1 MKIYRQPAN
10 FAVCDDQTYVQGQ
23 GQQKEYRIQKRS
35 AFHAHTYFVRA
46 VGKQVA
52 GEGVSQDAELV
63 LADVLGAAELLGVRA
78 RGHPV
83 IVPIPDETIHHRS

>member
-1 MKIYRQPAN
+1 M
-10 FAVCDDQTYVQGQ
+10 
-23 GQQKEYRIQKRS
+23 
-35 AFHAHTYFVRA
+35 RA